1 MLGLGFQTARVN
13 GGAQPARH
21 SAMAPTTMVATVAAK
36 AHWKKK
42 EGYAELG
49 SMPSAKLLEPPDERK
64 QAC

>member
-1 MLGLGFQTARVN
+1 
-13 GGAQPARH
+13 
-21 SAMAPTTMVATVAAK
+21 MAPATMVAAVAAK